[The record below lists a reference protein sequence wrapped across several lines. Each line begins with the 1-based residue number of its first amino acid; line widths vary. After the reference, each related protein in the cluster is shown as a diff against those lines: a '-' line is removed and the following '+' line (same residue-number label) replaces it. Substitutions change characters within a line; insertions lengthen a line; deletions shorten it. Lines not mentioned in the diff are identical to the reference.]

1 MAMEMYWC
9 FDCDRKHRP
18 ESDIGRE
25 HLLPSLTAGHP
36 GGGAGGLFDGL
47 QDPSKPAVAAPAK
60 AKRPVLAPVLRAP
73 AKAPRPGSRAL
84 DEVVFD
90 PSSVFSTL
98 VAEIAE
104 TNPVANLGH
113 AYCTMLWDGAGSLPR
128 AEMPLPIAESVAAA
142 CMEVGIDQET
152 ALVVADLVGAQPLST
167 GELGGFLRVGAFAFC
182 PDPGTCT
189 QGAAAQDWVLDP
201 ASARMLPERF
211 IN

>member
-18 ESDIGRE
+18 DSDIGRE

-36 GGGAGGLFDGL
+36 GGGGGGLFDGI
-47 QDPSKPAVAAPAK
+47 QETSAGKEAVPAK
-60 AKRPVLAPVLRAP
+60 STRPALPPLLRAP
-73 AKAPRPGSRAL
+73 SRPLRPASRPL

-104 TNPVANLGH
+104 TNPAANLGH
-113 AYCTMLWDGAGSLPR
+113 GYCTMLWDGAGSMPR
-128 AEMPLPIAESVAAA
+128 AEMPLPIPEAVAAA

-152 ALVVADLVGAQPLST
+152 AFVLSNLAGTEPLST
-167 GELGGFLRVGAFAFC
+167 HELGGFLRVGAFAFC
-182 PDPGTCT
+182 PDPGKCS
-189 QGAAAQDWVLDP
+189 QGAAAQDWVLEP
-201 ASARMLPERF
+201 ASAGLIPGRF
-211 IN
+211 TN